1 MRTEQRLPLIAAFS
15 VLPLLWLC
23 GAQLL
28 LAPSPALSSW
38 FLYSSSCVFAEGL
51 VVHPFTWLG
60 AVAPSVAWFVAATEP
75 PAAVAAAIFAKP
87 KAS

>member
-1 MRTEQRLPLIAAFS
+1 MRVFSSVCFLFKGPRGAPLHVAYMFPPC
-15 VLPLLWLC
+15 VLLKGP
-23 GAQLL
+23 
-28 LAPSPALSSW
+28 
-38 FLYSSSCVFAEGL
+38 

-60 AVAPSVAWFVAATEP
+60 AMAPSIAWFVAAAEP